1 VRRRPLDADELAD
14 ADAVASEKVAR
25 GFDFDG
31 TADDSAVVLA
41 VRDDGDRKLIVEL
54 RASRALERLPGRTI
68 WVLSRSCDAFV
79 IGNSFL
85 AHRLCVSK
93 FVGIGNGFR

>member
-54 RASRALERLPGRTI
+54 RFEALERLPGRTI

-93 FVGIGNGFR
+93 FVGIGNDFR